1 MPGSSRTNGP
11 ASPAGNAASAAL
23 PFLTTPTQPARP
35 GPGAMPPPGLAVRA
49 TAASA
54 APLPLAPR
62 ASLDQLRTLPDG
74 PLPVQARSQGS
85 KSLAAPPGS
94 IASFVGLG
102 TGHRPQLGDVV
113 GALRQPGT
121 GAAPGATSP
130 ASSLA
135 HAAVQALHPQD
146 RAAVEAA
153 TQAAREHQRELVHEA
168 LGWAGSA
175 RAGTVTALRQAMQTL
190 FERLDAPVPA
200 RGSAMPDALGADVI
214 AHAAHTLFA
223 DPSRGGAEAAA
234 QALQGLAQG
243 SAATL
248 LQRATDAL
256 AGTTA
261 HADPVL
267 HLAAHLAAAPGG
279 QQRLS
284 RLLGEPGLPP
294 QRQEPLMAGLMA
306 WSEHQQLVSQ
316 GVPADDPRLLL
327 VRQGAGHAHQ
337 LLGQPDGLLP
347 EEALSRGDSHMAYQ
361 ALRKG
366 LVDQTAGSTFQRAN
380 RWLDKVSDEWL
391 QHAAFRNERA
401 ASGMPGSVTN
411 AVTLLIPG
419 GPDGKTMPLRKSSVL
434 AATRA
439 AVQAGLLLPEQ
450 QAVAALDASAARL
463 RGRLASPQALPRTG
477 RSPTSVQ
484 SLESLLAG
492 VLDKLDLGTGARPKR
507 LSGQHLKE
515 GVLGSTL
522 DKLGKT
528 LFKEVEASLPPGA
541 LATLGPAFNAEWQ
554 QLSTSHPNATHV
566 LGFLTEHLRHRETAL
581 PDGQASAPQ
590 HRLSLLERANQADA
604 LAGPARQALQGAAQA
619 ATHEASADGTVAAL
633 VAQIQASLERAVPAS
648 SLRPLDAKRLDG
660 VIEQIHAALNRL
672 PDAGAPEKPV
682 RTALEKTGQA
692 VEALRRQAE
701 LDGLEAHIAD
711 LIAVRGDLR
720 TPRDLAAMM
729 EATVRRMDTDTR
741 FQIQDQRET
750 GLSATKLLK
759 HVPFVNIVAEGFKY
773 MNRSLSINMGS
784 HGMEIFIGQTD
795 GKNATGGVN
804 LRAGVPGLDAV
815 LDAIPGLEAQLQIGS
830 QHGYASSSGEGVS
843 LRLQGVDDDTHA
855 HRLAFG
861 SLLSD
866 LAQAQS
872 LVGPG
877 NPYPDVLSALLDR
890 HPGLSVSTSENQDTT
905 HTGQTQA
912 SAALGVDLSAVAGL
926 LGKLPVPHI
935 HLPHINLKLPKIPLP
950 KVHLP
955 KVKLPQVH
963 LPLLSVPDIK
973 LPEIRLPDIHGPH
986 INLPDINLP
995 DININLPSI
1004 DLPEVH
1010 LPDINLPA
1018 LPILPLPDFEPSRM
1032 WYAGVGGSL
1041 GSHSERAANLRSE
1054 SGGTLQVNEYKLTA
1068 RQNVDVA
1075 AQALHL
1081 ERGRG
1086 LYSAGG
1092 SQTLRVVSNEGSV
1105 LPDKTQSIQRFSNA
1119 KAFRQAVEADPD
1131 MWVALLVAQDT
1142 GSERSEAGKQAAAH
1156 QRLHQLL
1163 QEASRSGQVKL
1174 SSNEIGSGGT
1184 SNTRTESE
1192 FQIVKGLT
1200 SEAARLWD
1208 DMEAAAR
1215 QCDNRQ
1221 DAAGAQALR
1230 NAIGGLLNDARNWT
1244 AQDLCF
1250 GTQSMAEQV
1259 VRPFLLVPVVG
1270 RRATGS
1276 GQSTHVPSRLK
1287 AAPETPS

>member
-11 ASPAGNAASAAL
+11 GPGGNAASAAL
-23 PFLTTPTQPARP
+23 PFLTAPTQPARP

-54 APLPLAPR
+54 VPSPLAPR
-62 ASLDQLRTLPDG
+62 TSLDQLRASPEG
-74 PLPVQARSQGS
+74 PLPVQARSRGS

-113 GALRQPGT
+113 GALRQPGA
-121 GAAPGATSP
+121 GAAPGAASP

-153 TQAAREHQRELVHEA
+153 TQAAREHQRERVHEA

-190 FERLDAPVPA
+190 FERLDAPVPE
-200 RGSAMPDALGADVI
+200 RGSATPDALGADVI

-223 DPSRGGAEAAA
+223 DPSGGGAEAAA

-243 SAATL
+243 SATTL
-248 LQRATDAL
+248 LQRVTAAL

-267 HLAAHLAAAPGG
+267 HLAAHLATAPGG

-284 RLLGEPGLPP
+284 RLLGEPGMAP
-294 QRQEPLMAGLMA
+294 QRQEPLMAGLVA

-327 VRQGAGHAHQ
+327 VRKGAEHAHQ
-337 LLGQPDGLLP
+337 LLGQPDGPPP

-401 ASGMPGSVTN
+401 ASGVPGSVTN

-477 RSPTSVQ
+477 HGPTPLQ

-541 LATLGPAFNAEWQ
+541 LATLGSAFNAEWQ
-554 QLSTSHPNATHV
+554 QLSTSRPNAAHV
-566 LGFLTEHLRHRETAL
+566 LGFLTEQLRRHEVAL
-581 PDGQASAPQ
+581 PDGQAPAPQ
-590 HRLSLLERANQADA
+590 HRLSLLERASQADA
-604 LAGPARQALQGAAQA
+604 LAGSARQALQGAAQA
-619 ATHEASADGTVAAL
+619 ATHEAPADGAAAAL

-648 SLRPLDAKRLDG
+648 NLRPLDAKLLDG
-660 VIEQIHAALNRL
+660 VIEQIHAALNSL
-672 PDAGAPEKPV
+672 PDAGATEKPL

-701 LDGLEAHIAD
+701 LDGLDAHIAD

-804 LRAGVPGLDAV
+804 LRVRAGVPGLDAV

-843 LRLQGVDDDTHA
+843 LRLQGVDDDTQA
-855 HRLAFG
+855 QRLAFG

-905 HTGQTQA
+905 HTGQTQV

-935 HLPHINLKLPKIPLP
+935 NLPNINLKLPKIPLP

-955 KVKLPQVH
+955 KVKLPPIL
-963 LPLLSVPDIK
+963 LPVPDIT
-973 LPEIRLPDIHGPH
+973 LPEIPLPNLHGPH
-986 INLPDINLP
+986 VNLPDVNLP
-995 DININLPSI
+995 FIDLPFI

-1010 LPDINLPA
+1010 LPDINLPD

-1068 RQNVDVA
+1068 RQNVNVA

-1131 MWVALLVAQDT
+1131 MWVALLMAQDT
-1142 GSERSEAGKQAAAH
+1142 GSGRSDAEKRTAAH

-1221 DAAGAQALR
+1221 DSSGAQALR
-1230 NAIGGLLNDARNWT
+1230 NAIGGLLNDTRNWT